1 MVTMTKMQSV
11 ETLDRSLHDIMGC
24 ELPFG
29 GKVMVFGGDFGQV
42 LPIVLRD
49 TRAQI
54 TDATLLR
61 SYIWKD
67 V

>member
-1 MVTMTKMQSV
+1 
-11 ETLDRSLHDIMGC
+11 MGC

-29 GKVMVFGGDFGQV
+29 GKVMVFCGDFRKVSLVVPCG
-42 LPIVLRD
+42 
-49 TRAQI
+49 TKAQI
-54 TDATLLR
+54 MYVTLLR